1 VESKVEHL
9 KQLLGELGE
18 ERERL
23 NEIMYALENEPW
35 LSIPLARIDRRI
47 AMLQAEVEHKL
58 EACEIKC

>member
-1 VESKVEHL
+1 MASVESKVEHL

-47 AMLQAEVEHKL
+47 AML
-58 EACEIKC
+58 